1 MIPDKIVGIMQA
13 LFEHGHEAYI
23 IGGAVRD
30 GMMGIDPKDW
40 DVFTDA
46 SGDEILSIFPEG
58 KVIGNKDRQEK
69 ILTVVVRGVEVSQY
83 RTNGDRTETGVS
95 LEKHL
100 STCDFTINSMAM
112 DINGGIIDKYYGA
125 RDLQH
130 RVISTVGSPEDRIT
144 EDKLRV
150 LRAVRFSVKYNFS
163 INDHLIDVITNTD
176 ISTIPVERIREE
188 VLKILMYPDGL
199 TRLVY
204 YNLLEQIIPEF
215 EQCFLMNGGK
225 HHDETVDNHMFNA
238 QNITCGL
245 TDNPVLVFACAFH
258 DIGKGRSYQIKVDGG
273 ISFHNHEKVGAEIIR
288 SVMER
293 MKFSNADIKYV
304 EALVGEHMFGPW
316 SNEISNRAFVKHFK
330 RLEDAGVSIEDY
342 MVLLYS
348 DNQGNS
354 KNRRIKFGDFIRG
367 NKLHKKYYELKFSNT
382 PFSVKDLA
390 ISGKDL
396 LDAGVKPGVEIGNT
410 LNSVFNEVVGGNLD
424 NERHVL
430 MRYIKTRL

>member
-1 MIPDKIVGIMQA
+1 MIPDKITSIMQS
-13 LFEHGHEAYI
+13 LLNHGHEAYI

-30 GMMGIDPKDW
+30 CMLCIKPKDW
-40 DVFTDA
+40 DIFTDA
-46 SGDEILSIFPEG
+46 TGGEILSIFPEG

-83 RTNGDRTETGVS
+83 RVNGDRTETGIS

-100 STCDFTINSMAM
+100 STCDFTINSIVMN
-112 DINGGIIDKYYGA
+112 INGGIIDKYYGA

-130 RVISTVGSPEDRIT
+130 RVISTVGSPEDRIM

-150 LRAVRFSVKYNFS
+150 LRAVRFSVKYDFS

-176 ISTIPVERIREE
+176 ITTLPVERVREE
-188 VLKILMYPDGL
+188 ILKILMYPDGL

-215 EQCFLMNGGK
+215 KPCFLMCGGK
-225 HHDETVDNHMFNA
+225 HHDETVDDHMYNA
-238 QNITCGL
+238 QNIACRL

-258 DIGKGRSYQIKVDGG
+258 DIGKGNSYQIKEDGG
-273 ISFHNHEKVGAEIIR
+273 ISFHNHEKVGAEINR

-293 MKFSNADIKYV
+293 LKFSNADIKYV

-316 SNEISNRAFVKHFK
+316 SDKILDKSFIKHFK
-330 RLEDAGVSIEDY
+330 RLEDAGVSIEDF

-348 DNQGNS
+348 DHQGNM
-354 KNRRIKFGDFIRG
+354 KNHRIKFGDFIRN
-367 NKLHKKYYELKFSNT
+367 NKLHKKYYELKHSSV
-382 PFSVKDLA
+382 PFRISDLA
-390 ISGKDL
+390 
-396 LDAGVKPGVEIGNT
+396 
-410 LNSVFNEVVGGNLD
+410 
-424 NERHVL
+424 
-430 MRYIKTRL
+430 